1 MKIIFFGTPEFAV
14 RSLDRLI
21 EAKHEIVCV
30 YCQPPRA
37 AGRGKKIKCSPVH
50 LRANELN
57 LLVRHPTT
65 FDHVDSIKDLVDLN
79 ADIGIVVAYGLLLPQ
94 KILDSPK
101 LGCLNIHA
109 SLLPRWRGAAPIQR
123 AIMAGDKKTGISIM
137 KMDAGLDTGNIF
149 IQSEIFIG
157 QSETTGELHDR
168 LAVLGADTILKV
180 IRYRK
185 TLVETPQPTRGITYA
200 KKILK
205 TETAIDWTRSAVE
218 IERLIR
224 GMFPNPGAWTKIND
238 DRIKILGCKIKEI
251 NDVPGKHLGSFI
263 IACGEGAISVT
274 QIQKPGKRITSA
286 DEFLRGNKLPEIL
299 I

>member
-1 MKIIFFGTPEFAV
+1 
-14 RSLDRLI
+14 
-21 EAKHEIVCV
+21 
-30 YCQPPRA
+30 
-37 AGRGKKIKCSPVH
+37 
-50 LRANELN
+50 
-57 LLVRHPTT
+57 
-65 FDHVDSIKDLVDLN
+65 
-79 ADIGIVVAYGLLLPQ
+79 
-94 KILDSPK
+94 
-101 LGCLNIHA
+101 
-109 SLLPRWRGAAPIQR
+109 
-123 AIMAGDKKTGISIM
+123 
-137 KMDAGLDTGNIF
+137 IF
-149 IQSEIFIG
+149 IQSEISIE
-157 QSETTGELHDR
+157 QSETTGELHNR

-180 IRYRK
+180 IRHIK
-185 TLVETPQPTRGITYA
+185 TLIEAPQPTRGITYA

-205 TETAIDWTRSAVE
+205 TESAIDWTRSAVE

-224 GMFPNPGAWTKIND
+224 GMLPNPGAWTKING